1 MATPTAQQ
9 ASVAAFYQKTMAAPA
24 LPAVQ
29 KTLQTGFY
37 VGPGDWLY
45 YVKADPWAFS
55 AGVTSIQIAYS
66 PKARAW
72 VYQTLDA
79 ATMAKVKAELSVN
92 SRALGNQAAA
102 AKQAY
107 AKIRPES
114 ATAGSAPASSS
125 GSSYSPSAMQ
135 PSAAPAP
142 AGGTWSQL
150 QPYAPYAVVGVG
162 VLVAAYILLSKPG
175 AAPAKVAA

>member
-1 MATPTAQQ
+1 MAVPTK
-9 ASVAAFYQKTMAAPA
+9 S
-24 LPAVQ
+24 
-29 KTLQTGFY
+29 LQTGFY

-45 YVKADPWAFS
+45 YVKADATGAVS
-55 AGVTSIQIAYS
+55 SVQIAYS
-66 PKARAW
+66 PKSRAW
-72 VYQTLDA
+72 VYQNLDA
-79 ATMAKVKAELSVN
+79 TAAAAVRAELV
-92 SRALGNQAAA
+92 SRGRYLGSQATA

-114 ATAGSAPASSS
+114 ASAGSSPAPSSG
-125 GSSYSPSAMQ
+125 GSSYSPPAMQ

-142 AGGTWSQL
+142 AGGTWSQI